1 MALAED
7 EQVSAFKH
15 TRVVLKAAS
24 DAAQESYAAVPMLRW
39 HLEKSCIA
47 SIFTRI
53 LCDKPPWNHWTRR
66 NEQFEWSMKCS
77 ITWNLRRSVS
87 WLIFLWA
94 RADKYRTHRYLLA
107 RVWYSSALAYKT
119 KRIKWRPGFAI
130 QHDTLKKADLS
141 WIGDTGIR
149 EEGHRL
155 AGNVCGEEV
164 AETIH
169 DLCGEKEVTSIE
181 SSWLS
186 KMRNLIELNAFRTF
200 HMDHLYLTKG
210 HLHVHV
216 TWLSETLKL
225 GSGDENSKCVL
236 RCTRV
241 EIFSSNRK
249 QLGLWVE
256 ATMIPIY
263 CIKNWRQRHPV
274 VVQSVHCGFLLFQ
287 NAAIINDDPHLSAIQ
302 PYFKLYRRFGSWHLT
317 GLMSV

>member
-53 LCDKPPWNHWTRR
+53 LC
-66 NEQFEWSMKCS
+66 
-77 ITWNLRRSVS
+77 
-87 WLIFLWA
+87 
-94 RADKYRTHRYLLA
+94 
-107 RVWYSSALAYKT
+107 
-119 KRIKWRPGFAI
+119 
-130 QHDTLKKADLS
+130 
-141 WIGDTGIR
+141 IR

-263 CIKNWRQRHPV
+263 CIKN
-274 VVQSVHCGFLLFQ
+274 
-287 NAAIINDDPHLSAIQ
+287 
-302 PYFKLYRRFGSWHLT
+302 
-317 GLMSV
+317 